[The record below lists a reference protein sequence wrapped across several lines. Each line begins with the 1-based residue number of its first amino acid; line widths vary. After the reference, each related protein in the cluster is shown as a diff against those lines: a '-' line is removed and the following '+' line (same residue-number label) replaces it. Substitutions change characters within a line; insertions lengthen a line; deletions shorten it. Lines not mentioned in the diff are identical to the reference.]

1 MLSDFKNIFIGANNS
16 KRTKSNLINN
26 EKDPINSHSVGY
38 DDLTM
43 ASKDEY
49 HRFICMSRLY
59 ERMLKRLVVV
69 ISGCRAYNDGAI

>member
-26 EKDPINSHSVGY
+26 EKDPIINSYSVGY

-43 ASKDEY
+43 AQKMNTTAL
-49 HRFICMSRLY
+49 F
-59 ERMLKRLVVV
+59 V
-69 ISGCRAYNDGAI
+69 

>member
-38 DDLTM
+38 NDLTM
-43 ASKDEY
+43 AQKMNTTAL
-49 HRFICMSRLY
+49 F
-59 ERMLKRLVVV
+59 V
-69 ISGCRAYNDGAI
+69 

>member
-16 KRTKSNLINN
+16 KRTKSNLIDN

-43 ASKDEY
+43 AQKMKATAL
-49 HRFICMSRLY
+49 F
-59 ERMLKRLVVV
+59 V
-69 ISGCRAYNDGAI
+69 